1 MSIFRTP
8 LPVVAAITGIAA
20 SALASSAV
28 ADEVSDFYSGKQLA
42 IQVGFGA
49 GGGYD
54 TTSRILAR
62 HFGKHVPGNPTVIVQ
77 NVPGAGSMKLA
88 NRIYNS
94 VPKDGSVLGVFSS
107 SAAMVPLYG
116 KRKAKF
122 DTSKFEWIGSIHSD
136 VMACGVWKGAGQGI
150 KTLPDFIAAKKQI
163 IFGSTGVTSPLSTFP
178 LFLKNVLGANVKVV
192 HGYRGTKGVSLG
204 MQNGEL
210 DGTCGMFESSV
221 RGAFFPSFKSGDLT
235 LFVQLGT
242 KRNVPLF
249 GKATNVFTMLKTDEQ
264 KQMAR
269 LLFGPSEITRP
280 FTAPPGTPKA
290 RVAALRKALLD
301 TMKDPA
307 LVADGK
313 KIKTTFKPMGGAEVV
328 AAFAEFYRTPRALV
342 DKTYE
347 LTITRKNPRKKK
359 K

>member
-1 MSIFRTP
+1 MKFSISNMSLTMAVA
-8 LPVVAAITGIAA
+8 VVAAIATVSQAKA
-20 SALASSAV
+20 DAV
-28 ADEVSDFYSGKQLA
+28 AEFYRGKQLA
-42 IQVGFGA
+42 MQVGFGA

-54 TTSRILAR
+54 TTTRIIAR
-62 HFGKHVPGNPTVIVQ
+62 HIGKYIPGNPTVVVQ

-116 KRKAKF
+116 KRPAKF
-122 DTSKFEWIGSIHSD
+122 VTSKFEWIGSMHSD
-136 VMACGVWKGAGQGI
+136 IMACGVWKGAGEGI
-150 KTLPDFIAAKKQI
+150 KTLPDFIKAKGPI

-178 LFLKNVLGANVKVV
+178 LFFKNVLGANVKVV
-192 HGYRGTKGVSLG
+192 HGYRGTKGVNLG

-210 DGTCGMFESSV
+210 TGTCGMFESSV
-221 RGAFFPSFKSGDLT
+221 RGAFFPSFSSGDLD

-249 GKATNVFTMLKTDEQ
+249 GNATNVFTMLKTEEH

-280 FTAPPGTPKA
+280 VAAPPGTPKA

-301 TMKDPA
+301 TMKDPG
-307 LVADGK
+307 LIADGK
-313 KIKTTFKPMGGAEVV
+313 KIKTTFRPMGGDEV
-328 AAFAEFYRTPRALV
+328 ASAFAEFYKTPRSLI

-347 LTITRKNPRKKK
+347 MTITKKNPRKKK
-359 K
+359 